1 MKTFLCLAALLCS
14 ALVVTPQD
22 APKKKVVYLSFM
34 DGFKDARKAGLQ
46 SMMVARDLSEE
57 DLAKEYENAKKNKMG
72 FAVVRPG
79 DEAYD
84 EFTPGV
90 TKITVTPKLK
100 AGVKEDPSLSFYV
113 DYDQAAGECI
123 KQDKNLALWVGIT
136 PKEAPSFRRAMDGAL
151 HCYLESMEGC
161 PDRSVVVKGNDD
173 YSYIISQ
180 ESSQW
185 QQQTRSRRGCGVSQH
200 RLPPPRPSLLNIRP
214 FNRVA
219 IIVVMMVGA
228 IVVSLPPLPCQYER
242 RRGSRCCGLCWW
254 WVWWLIIVCVSSRR
268 AVGLH
273 GRWRGP
279 DRT

>member
-180 ESSQW
+180 EKLTVAAADKIK
-185 QQQTRSRRGCGVSQH
+185 TRLWGQPASLTSAPPFSAQYSPIQSGGYYRGDDGGGDCGQPTAAPMPVRAAPRFPLLRSLFGGGCG
-200 RLPPPRPSLLNIRP
+200 
-214 FNRVA
+214 
-219 IIVVMMVGA
+219 G
-228 IVVSLPPLPCQYER
+228 
-242 RRGSRCCGLCWW
+242 
-254 WVWWLIIVCVSSRR
+254 
-268 AVGLH
+268 
-273 GRWRGP
+273 
-279 DRT
+279 